1 VVENLS
7 QPDTIASTDTISH
20 VFQCYDS
27 EILPQKRLST
37 ARSQRYQLWRLQT
50 LLGPSTPLTAITPA
64 VIRGI
69 CDTLKE
75 GGAAPATITKYLAL
89 ISHIYTAAIREWEII
104 ESNPCQRV
112 TRPATPMG
120 RTRYLSPDEV
130 ERLLTAC
137 QQSRNKRLY
146 LLVLPAVSTGAR
158 RGELLNLR
166 RQDID
171 TSRGLVTFSITK
183 SGYPRVVPLTGRVL
197 ELLRVSGLS
206 TPSDLLFPSQNGQQ
220 GMWFRQS
227 WLVAVKRA
235 QLDPG
240 ATFHTLRHTAAS
252 HLAMS
257 GASLLDIATILGHRS
272 TRTTMIYAYLSTS
285 HLSGV
290 LDRMTQTMLNGSH

>member
-1 VVENLS
+1 
-7 QPDTIASTDTISH
+7 
-20 VFQCYDS
+20 
-27 EILPQKRLST
+27 
-37 ARSQRYQLWRLQT
+37 
-50 LLGPSTPLTAITPA
+50 
-64 VIRGI
+64 
-69 CDTLKE
+69 
-75 GGAAPATITKYLAL
+75 
-89 ISHIYTAAIREWEII
+89 
-104 ESNPCQRV
+104 
-112 TRPATPMG
+112 MG

-171 TSRGLVTFSITK
+171 TSRGLVIFSITK

-206 TPSDLLFPSQNGQQ
+206 TSSDLLFPSQNGQQ

-227 WLVAVKRA
+227 CLVAVKRA

-257 GASLLDIATILGHRS
+257 GASLLDIAPTLGHRS